1 MTEIEKLYEELMKLV
16 KDEYGTDVSLEDS
29 TEKNNAKMYYGYIK
43 RNI

>member
-29 TEKNNAKMYYGYIK
+29 TEKNNAEMYYEYIK